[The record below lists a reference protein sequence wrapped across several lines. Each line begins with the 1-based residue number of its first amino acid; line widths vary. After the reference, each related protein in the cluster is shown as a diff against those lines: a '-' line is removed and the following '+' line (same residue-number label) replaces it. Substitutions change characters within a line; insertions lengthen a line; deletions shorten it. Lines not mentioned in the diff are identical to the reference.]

1 MPVNTKPTSADVE
14 LMYLHVR
21 MSNIPAQ
28 VDQGR
33 SRKHVE
39 ALHLRIKE
47 YRDELAL
54 AKKDAKRAAKALK
67 LAEVS
72 LMPWSIRCCSQ
83 IQGWIYPAH
92 MSYCHSCWL
101 IRAVACTSLI

>member
-1 MPVNTKPTSADVE
+1 MPVNNKLTSADVK
-14 LMYLHVR
+14 LMYLNVR
-21 MSNIPAQ
+21 LSNLRAQ

-72 LMPWSIRCCSQ
+72 LVPWSIR
-83 IQGWIYPAH
+83 
-92 MSYCHSCWL
+92 YCFRSKAGYTQRTCLTAIH
-101 IRAVACTSLI
+101 AG

>member
-1 MPVNTKPTSADVE
+1 MPVNNKLTSADVE
-14 LMYLHVR
+14 LMYLRVR
-21 MSNIPAQ
+21 LSNIRAQ

-67 LAEVS
+67 LAEVG
-72 LMPWSIRCCSQ
+72 LVPWSIRCCFRSKAGYTQ
-83 IQGWIYPAH
+83 RTCLTAIHA
-92 MSYCHSCWL
+92 
-101 IRAVACTSLI
+101 R